1 MVASG
6 GSPPARADARPPGEP
21 VIEAR
26 VISRRFGSTVAVDS
40 VSLAV
45 GRGEIFG
52 FFGPN
57 GAGKTT
63 TIRLLCGLLP
73 LTSGEAAVA
82 GVDVRA
88 DPTGVRRNLAILPEE
103 VSFYER
109 MTPAGYLAFF
119 ARMAGSGLGE
129 ARARVEEAARIAEL
143 GGIMDKPISVLSHGQ
158 RQKVSVA
165 RVLLSDVPVMFLD
178 EPFTGIDIVHR
189 KALREHLRAYVA
201 KGNTVFFTSH
211 NLIEAE
217 HIVDR
222 FAFIDKGHMVAMG
235 TARELRDRFLLPSY
249 ALRVSELPLAQRVLS
264 ERLATHE
271 CAVRGEELHLTLVNK
286 EDVPRVAALLGQAG
300 VALMEMR
307 PTGTMEDVF
316 LSMRRQ
322 DKGGLP

>member
-1 MVASG
+1 MVAQG
-6 GSPPARADARPPGEP
+6 GALLARADAQLHGET

-26 VISRRFGSTVAVDS
+26 DISKRFGGTAAVDS

-88 DPTGVRRNLAILPEE
+88 DPTGVRRNIAILPEE
-103 VSFYER
+103 VNFYER
-109 MTPAGYLAFF
+109 MSPRDYLSFF
-119 ARMAGSGLGE
+119 ARMAGFSLGE
-129 ARARVEEAARIAEL
+129 AKARVEEAARVAEL
-143 GGIMDKPISVLSHGQ
+143 GGSMDKPISVLSHGQ

-165 RVLLSDVPVMFLD
+165 RVLLSDVPIMFLD

-201 KGNTVFFTSH
+201 KGNAVFFTSH

-222 FAFIDKGHMVAMG
+222 FAFIDRGHMVATG
-235 TARELRDRFLLPSY
+235 TARELRERFLLPSF
-249 ALRVSELPLAQRVLS
+249 ALRVSDLPLARSLLAG
-264 ERLATHE
+264 RLATHE
-271 CAVRGEELHLTLVNK
+271 CAIKGEELLVTLVNK
-286 EDVPRVAALLGQAG
+286 EDVPRIAALLGQAG